1 MACPWRGPRHR
12 GASCL
17 KKRGMPCSAAVRC
30 SGKNI
35 EALRPAWLLVRR
47 GGGDVAGH
55 ARLIG
60 LTGITDEVAPGG
72 FIDLAASDR
81 PRTHSHTA
89 FHPTPPHGRHFSSGG

>member
-1 MACPWRGPRHR
+1 MAGPWRGPRHR

-17 KKRGMPCSAAVRC
+17 KKRGMPCSAGVRC

-60 LTGITDEVAPGG
+60 LTGITDEVAHGG
-72 FIDLAASDR
+72 FIDLAAADR
-81 PRTHSHTA
+81 TRMRSAVDFQDRKSTRLNSSH
-89 FHPTPPHGRHFSSGG
+89 